1 MAVQSRGSHICMWRP
16 LFGLRFRPCAAQG
29 SCGLPGTYHAFRG
42 GPLSRGVRTALEL
55 QGTYSTFCGRPRSR
69 LPKAPQLVFLGYPR
83 FFGGGGGGGGEGWGW
98 GEGKNYCPFFMKTC
112 TQIKESTHI
121 ILAFL
126 GVLAKSWARAWADL
140 RGLSQ
145 YE

>member
-83 FFGGGGGGGGEGWGW
+83 FFGGGGGGGG
-98 GEGKNYCPFFMKTC
+98 GEGGT
-112 TQIKESTHI
+112 SS
-121 ILAFL
+121 L
-126 GVLAKSWARAWADL
+126 GCQAVEETRALWRYLSFAEISSSPLKMTRKARNI
-140 RGLSQ
+140 SNSF
-145 YE
+145 

>member
-98 GEGKNYCPFFMKTC
+98 GGGEKLLSVFHENVYPNKRIYSYHFGLF
-112 TQIKESTHI
+112 
-121 ILAFL
+121 
-126 GVLAKSWARAWADL
+126 G
-140 RGLSQ
+140 GLSRFRAPGLGRFG
-145 YE
+145 EALPI

>member
-69 LPKAPQLVFLGYPR
+69 LPKKYHAKRQGFSRAIIVV
-83 FFGGGGGGGGEGWGW
+83 
-98 GEGKNYCPFFMKTC
+98 TC
-112 TQIKESTHI
+112 TQ
-121 ILAFL
+121 
-126 GVLAKSWARAWADL
+126 RAPIPANCSRDIQEDGAVASLCKRWPIWPIVC
-140 RGLSQ
+140 GLSATVMRCNIFQ
-145 YE
+145 FRLWESAFVY

>member
-1 MAVQSRGSHICMWRP
+1 MHVATPFWAAFSSLCGPGELRAARHISRFSWWPPVARGQNGSGAARHIFHFLWP
-16 LFGLRFRPCAAQG
+16 PPVATTQGTAA
-29 SCGLPGTYHAFRG
+29 SFSGLPQIFWWWWWWWWWG
-42 GPLSRGVRTALEL
+42 GVGV
-55 QGTYSTFCGRPRSR
+55 G
-69 LPKAPQLVFLGYPR
+69 
-83 FFGGGGGGGGEGWGW
+83 